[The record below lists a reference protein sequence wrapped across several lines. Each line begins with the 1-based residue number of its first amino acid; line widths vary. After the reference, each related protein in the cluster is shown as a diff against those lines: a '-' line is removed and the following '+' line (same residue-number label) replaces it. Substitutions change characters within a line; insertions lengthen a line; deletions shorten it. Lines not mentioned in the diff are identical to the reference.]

1 MVDRERARFG
11 AWYELFPRSQGRDP
25 ARPAATTFDD
35 ATWRLPEIARLGFDV
50 VYLPPIHPI
59 GRTNRKGA
67 NNTPEGQGRGPG
79 QPVGHRLSGGRP
91 RRGGVRS
98 SAAWT
103 ALLRFREAVEAQGM
117 ELALDLAI
125 QASPDHPWVR
135 EHPEWFSHAPDG
147 TIKFAE
153 NPPKKY
159 QDIYPIEFGNDD
171 PEQRMALWT
180 AWRDIVLTWVERGIR
195 IFRVDNPHTKPIA
208 FWRWLIAD
216 VQREHPDVI
225 FLSEAFTRPKMMQQL
240 AKIGFSQSYTY
251 FTWRETRD
259 ELREYFTELTQTQ
272 MREYF
277 RAEPVH
283 QHAGHQPAPP
293 GPRPAGL
300 RDPQRAGR
308 HARQQLRDLLRLGAV
323 RERPAR
329 RSRGVPRQREVRDP
343 CPRLGRGGQHQA
355 ADRRTQP
362 RCAASGRPCSS
373 ATTCAS
379 STPAASGRSSTAR
392 RCPPDRWT
400 R

>member
-1 MVDRERARFG
+1 
-11 AWYELFPRSQGRDP
+11 
-25 ARPAATTFDD
+25 
-35 ATWRLPEIARLGFDV
+35 
-50 VYLPPIHPI
+50 
-59 GRTNRKGA
+59 
-67 NNTPEGQGRGPG
+67 
-79 QPVGHRLSGGRP
+79 
-91 RRGGVRS
+91 
-98 SAAWT
+98 
-103 ALLRFREAVEAQGM
+103 M
-117 ELALDLAI
+117 ELALDIAI

-135 EHPEWFSHAPDG
+135 EHPDWFRHAPDG

-171 PEQRMALWT
+171 PEQRAGAVARPGAT
-180 AWRDIVLTWVERGIR
+180 SSLTWIERGIR
-195 IFRVDNPHTKPIA
+195 IFRVDNPHTKPIP

-240 AKIGFSQSYTY
+240 AKIGFTQSYTY

-293 GPRPAGL
+293 RPRPAGI

-308 HARQQLRDLLRLGAV
+308 HAGQQLRDLLRLGAV

-329 RSRGVPRQREVRDP
+329 GPRGVPATARSTRSAPATGTRRATSSR
-343 CPRLGRGGQHQA
+343 CSPRSTG
-355 ADRRTQP
+355 
-362 RCAASGRPCSS
+362 CAANGARCSS

-379 STPAASGRSSTAR
+379 STPPASGRSSTAR
-392 RCPPDRWT
+392 RCRPDSWT